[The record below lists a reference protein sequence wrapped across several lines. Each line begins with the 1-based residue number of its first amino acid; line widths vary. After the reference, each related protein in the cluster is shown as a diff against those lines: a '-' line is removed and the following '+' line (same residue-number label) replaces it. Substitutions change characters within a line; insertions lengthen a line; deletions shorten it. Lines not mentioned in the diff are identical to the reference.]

1 MGESTKPTSNVAP
14 DATVS
19 RRRVI
24 EQIAGLG
31 VIAISMA
38 VIVYVLFLVVVGAS
52 WTDVPESP
60 SGSPAGAVTV
70 FRPVPLEPAL
80 IAFVTASFVILGI
93 ALRVRGGRWGLHLAW
108 IGAASLTIFGA
119 IFIFGSFGVIFL
131 AGLALLAL
139 IAVFAWFGRDRSA
152 SSERH

>member
-1 MGESTKPTSNVAP
+1 VESAELSSKGAA

-31 VIAISMA
+31 AVAISIAVIA
-38 VIVYVLFLVVVGAS
+38 YVLFLVVVGAS
-52 WTDVPESP
+52 WTEVRESP

-80 IAFVTASFVILGI
+80 IAMVTATFAILGI

-108 IGAASLTIFGA
+108 IGAASLTTFGA
-119 IFIFGSFGVIFL
+119 IFIFGSFGVIFI

-139 IAVFAWFGRDRSA
+139 IAVFTWFGRDRSA
-152 SSERH
+152 SSELH